1 MPNILLNGAIEPM
14 RTDGDGD
21 GGGDAGGGDDE
32 GADDGGENDRSA

>member
-21 GGGDAGGGDDE
+21 GGGGDDE